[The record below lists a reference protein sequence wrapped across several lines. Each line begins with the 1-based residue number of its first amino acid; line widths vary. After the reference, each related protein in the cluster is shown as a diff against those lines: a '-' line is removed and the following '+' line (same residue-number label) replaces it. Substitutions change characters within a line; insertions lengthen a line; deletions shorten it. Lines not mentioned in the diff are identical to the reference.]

1 MSSATRASSS
11 PRRRTRGTRRSSCSR
26 PGRRGGPY
34 SPSHAERAIP
44 GDTAPVTSADLVL
57 FSILGGTAL
66 LLYGVRLVGEG
77 LQRAAGT
84 RLRHILSTLTG
95 NRLKA
100 LAVGAGVTAVL
111 QSSSATTVMLVG
123 FASAGLLSLRQTI
136 GVILGADVGTTVTVQ
151 LLAFDLLAVSPLV
164 VFVGWATWA
173 IGRGTVRYIGQAVLG
188 FGFLFLGMKL
198 VSEGTAP
205 LATSGLFRDM
215 LTALTAQP
223 LILFL
228 VAAVFTAL
236 VRSSAAVIGLALS
249 LAASGLMP
257 LSGAIPIIFGANIG
271 TAATALFAAI
281 GQNAEALRV
290 AAAHAAFKVVGVAL
304 FVPFAGL
311 FADIVARTAPDVPR
325 QIANAHTLFNLILA
339 AVFLPFTNV
348 AADLFTRLVPD
359 RKTTSTGA
367 IYLNPQTIDTPAVAL
382 GQALRETLRM
392 GDIVQQSLRDSLI
405 VLERDDER
413 LMREVIAR
421 DDVIDQLEE
430 DIKQFLIGVGQQSLT
445 EEQAERETAL
455 IFVIANLEEI
465 GDVVEKNLM
474 ELAAK
479 KIAGHH
485 VFSQQGWA
493 EIRELHAK
501 VLENLEL
508 AMSALASS
516 DATIAEKI
524 IRHKS
529 VVNVLER
536 QLRQTHIRR
545 LHEGLRET
553 IDTSSIHLDLLA
565 NLKRANSLVAG
576 IAYAVLGKHKVKDVE
591 E

>member
-1 MSSATRASSS
+1 M
-11 PRRRTRGTRRSSCSR
+11 
-26 PGRRGGPY
+26 
-34 SPSHAERAIP
+34 
-44 GDTAPVTSADLVL
+44 TSADLVL
-57 FSILGGTAL
+57 FSLLGGTAL

-84 RLRHILSTLTG
+84 RLRHVLSTLTG

-123 FASAGLLSLRQTI
+123 FASAGLLSFRQTI

-164 VFVGWATWA
+164 VFVGWVTWTN
-173 IGRGTVRYIGQAVLG
+173 GRGTVRYIGQALLG

-198 VSEGTAP
+198 VSDGTAP

-215 LTALTAQP
+215 LTALTGQP
-223 LILFL
+223 LILLL

-257 LSGAIPIIFGANIG
+257 LSSAIPIIFGANIG

-290 AAAHAAFKVVGVAL
+290 AAAHAAFKVVGVIL

-311 FADIVARTAPDVPR
+311 FTDLVARTAPDVPR
-325 QIANAHTLFNLILA
+325 QIANAHTLFNVILA

-359 RKTTSTGA
+359 RTTTSTGA
-367 IYLNPQTIDTPAVAL
+367 IYLNTQTIDTPAVAL

-392 GDIVQQSLRDSLI
+392 GDVVIQSLRDSLA
-405 VLERDDER
+405 VLEHNDER

-421 DDVIDQLEE
+421 DDVIDRLEE
-430 DIKQFLIGVGQQSLT
+430 DIKQFLIGVGQQQLT

-465 GDVVEKNLM
+465 GDVIEKNLM

-485 VFSQQGWA
+485 VFSQQGWS

-508 AMSALASS
+508 AMSALASN

-545 LHEGLRET
+545 LHEGLRES

-576 IAYAVLGKHKVKDVE
+576 IAYAVLGRHKVKDIE

>member
-1 MSSATRASSS
+1 M
-11 PRRRTRGTRRSSCSR
+11 
-26 PGRRGGPY
+26 
-34 SPSHAERAIP
+34 
-44 GDTAPVTSADLVL
+44 TSADLVL
-57 FSILGGTAL
+57 FSLLGGTAL
-66 LLYGVRLVGEG
+66 LLYGVRLVGDG

-84 RLRHILSTLTG
+84 RLRHVLSTLTG

-123 FASAGLLSLRQTI
+123 FASAGLLSFRQTI

-164 VFVGWATWA
+164 VFVGWVTWT

-198 VSEGTAP
+198 VSDGTAP

-215 LTALTAQP
+215 LTALTGQP
-223 LILFL
+223 LILLL

-257 LSGAIPIIFGANIG
+257 LSSAIPIIFGANIG

-290 AAAHAAFKVVGVAL
+290 AAAHAAFKVVGVIL

-311 FADIVARTAPDVPR
+311 FTDLVARTAPDVPR
-325 QIANAHTLFNLILA
+325 QIANAHTLFNVILA
-339 AVFLPFTNV
+339 AVFLPFTNI

-359 RKTTSTGA
+359 RTTTSTGA
-367 IYLNPQTIDTPAVAL
+367 IYLNTQTIDTPAVAL

-392 GDIVQQSLRDSLI
+392 GDVVIQSLRDSLA
-405 VLERDDER
+405 VLEHNDER

-421 DDVIDQLEE
+421 DDVIDRLEE
-430 DIKQFLIGVGQQSLT
+430 DIKQFLIGVGQQQLT

-465 GDVVEKNLM
+465 GDVIEKNLM

-485 VFSQQGWA
+485 VFSQQGWS
-493 EIRELHAK
+493 EIRQLHAK

-508 AMSALASS
+508 AMSALAAN

-545 LHEGLRET
+545 LHEGLRES

-576 IAYAVLGKHKVKDVE
+576 IAYAVLGRHKVKDIE

>member
-1 MSSATRASSS
+1 M
-11 PRRRTRGTRRSSCSR
+11 
-26 PGRRGGPY
+26 
-34 SPSHAERAIP
+34 
-44 GDTAPVTSADLVL
+44 TSADLVL
-57 FSILGGTAL
+57 FSLLGGTAL

-84 RLRHILSTLTG
+84 RLRHVLSTLTG
-95 NRLKA
+95 NRFKA
-100 LAVGAGVTAVL
+100 LAVGAGVTAIL
-111 QSSSATTVMLVG
+111 QSSSATTVMMVG

-151 LLAFDLLAVSPLV
+151 LLAFDLLSVSPLI
-164 VFVGWATWA
+164 VFAGWLLWS
-173 IGRGTVRYIGQAVLG
+173 IGRGTLRYIGQAVLG

-198 VSEGTAP
+198 VSDGTAP
-205 LATSGLFRDM
+205 LASSELFRD
-215 LTALTAQP
+215 LLAALTGQP

-271 TAATALFAAI
+271 TAATALFAAV

-311 FADIVARTAPDVPR
+311 FADLVARTAPDVPR

-392 GDIVQQSLRDSLI
+392 GDIVQQSLRDSLL

-430 DIKQFLIGVGQQSLT
+430 DIKQFLIRLGQQQLT

-465 GDVVEKNLM
+465 GDVIEKNLM

-485 VFSQQGWA
+485 VFSHQGWS
-493 EIRELHAK
+493 EIRQLHAK
-501 VLENLEL
+501 VVENLEL
-508 AMSALASS
+508 AMSALASN

-529 VVNVLER
+529 VVNILER

-576 IAYAVLGKHKVKDVE
+576 IAYAVLGRHAVKGVE